1 MRTAIYHG
9 EEANIGRHGIINE
22 GETIQFFETE
32 VHGVAEDSRFE
43 FLPDESQPG
52 EIQLRATSR
61 FDLRTIN
68 WGLPVLEL
76 DRRLVG
82 LGLTEIHRVIEAMDS
97 LGCIMPLKDAGP
109 YFLSDSIMVEAARN
123 GWTKLTPEEI
133 VSSPGILEVVSAAEP
148 DLTDEEITEADRAH
162 QEYLASLNGGE
173 GGEGEDTDEEEDDG
187 EEHDDGET
195 VEDAIAS
202 RNEPVDEA
210 AHIPIETK
218 EEVVAEKPAR
228 ARRR

>member
-32 VHGVAEDSRFE
+32 VHGVLEDPRFE

-52 EIQLRATSR
+52 DIALRATPR

-68 WGLPVLEL
+68 WGLPVIDL

-82 LGLTEIHRVIEAMDS
+82 LGLTEIHRVIEGMDS
-97 LGCIMPLKDAGP
+97 LGCIMPIKDAGP
-109 YFLSDSIMVEAARN
+109 YFLSDSIIVEARRN
-123 GWTKLTPEEI
+123 GWDKLTPEEI
-133 VSSPGILEVVSAAEP
+133 VSSPGILEIVSAPEP
-148 DLTDEEITEADRAH
+148 ELTEEELAEADRAH
-162 QEYLASLNGGE
+162 QEYLTSLNGGE
-173 GGEGEDTDEEEDDG
+173 GGDPDEDEDEDED

-202 RNEPVDEA
+202 RNEPADEA
-210 AHIPIETK
+210 AHIPVEAK
-218 EEVVAEKPAR
+218 EEVAKPAR